1 MEDKLHSDIPEEIR
15 IVIEEIIEAYNEKR
29 LVSVM
34 TNNPTLTLNHDKSK
48 QSQKKIVFQIILK

>member
-1 MEDKLHSDIPEEIR
+1 MENKQQTEIPEEIR
-15 IVIEEIIEAYNEKR
+15 MVIEEIIDAYNEKR

-48 QSQKKIVFQIILK
+48 LSQKKIVFQIITK